1 LGPSLKRNVV
11 VLGATGSIGT
21 QTLDVIRRLPDR
33 LRVVGLS
40 AHRSADL
47 LKQRAGAFGV
57 PPDALALGDDADLT
71 RLAALPEAD
80 VVVVAVAGAIGTK
93 ATLAALSAGKD
104 VALATKEVLVS
115 AGALVMDAAK
125 KAGARVLP
133 IDSEH
138 SAIFQCLAGVP
149 DGSIARLWLTA
160 SGGPFRDGEWAGD
173 KLYNATVSEALNHPT
188 WPGMGRMILVYS
200 ATLMNKALEMI
211 EAAWL
216 FSMPIDAV
224 NVVVH
229 PQSIVHSL
237 VELRDGAV
245 LAQLGIPDMRVP
257 IQYALCYPERIDA
270 GLPRLDVATM
280 GTLTFE
286 APDTERFPALGLA
299 RRAASLGGTA
309 PAVLN
314 GANEAAV
321 GLFLGEKIKF
331 GAMTQL
337 VERALDAH
345 SPDANPDLEG
355 ILNADAWARQ
365 FVGRASEA

>member
-1 LGPSLKRNVV
+1 MKRNIV

-33 LRVVGLS
+33 FQVIGLS
-40 AHRSADL
+40 AHRNGERLKEQADE
-47 LKQRAGAFGV
+47 FGV
-57 PPDALALGDDADLT
+57 PPEALALGDGDDLT
-71 RLAALPEAD
+71 RLAALRNAD

-93 ATLAALSAGKD
+93 ATLAALNAGKD

-115 AGALVMDAAK
+115 AGALVMDAARK
-125 KAGARVLP
+125 SGKRVLP

-138 SAIFQCLAGVP
+138 SAIFQCLAGSANG
-149 DGSIARLWLTA
+149 DIARLWLTA
-160 SGGPFRDGEWAGD
+160 SGGPFRDSEWTGD
-173 KLYNATVSEALNHPT
+173 KLANATVAQALNHPT
-188 WPGMGRMILVYS
+188 WPEMGRMVLVYS

-216 FSMPIDAV
+216 FGVPVDAV

-229 PQSIVHSL
+229 PQSVVHSL
-237 VELRDGAV
+237 VEFRDGAV

-257 IQYALCYPERIDA
+257 IQYALLYPERVDS
-270 GLPRLDVATM
+270 GLPRLNVAQM
-280 GTLTFE
+280 GTLTFA

-299 RRAASLGGTA
+299 RRAASAGGTA

-321 GLFLGEKIKF
+321 GLFLDEKIKF
-331 GAMTQL
+331 GAITEL
-337 VERALDAH
+337 VARALDAH
-345 SPDANPDLEG
+345 SPDAKPDLEG

-365 FVGRASEA
+365 FVCAASEA